1 MKKLF
6 LFMAIL
12 ALGVPVYAQSEKR
25 IYTKEEQES
34 ARSREFQKRLEAI
47 QDSIDYVN
55 AANALENL
63 DFVLEADQ
71 IQFKRG
77 GLAFVSSTTNF
88 ISLSDSKAVVQIA
101 PFNGGGPNGVGGI
114 TVEGTA
120 SNIKMKTEKNGN
132 VFFSMNVMGAGISAS
147 VDIWLYKGGN
157 SATVTVN
164 PNFHSNRITLN
175 GRLVPT
181 ALSEVFK
188 GSSF

>member
-34 ARSREFQKRLEAI
+34 ACSRELQKQLEAI

-181 ALSEVFK
+181 ALSELFK